1 MMAIVAILMGTATP
15 ALAEDDRDLEVVK
28 KTSTPLTHLH
38 VTYPW
43 DPKLTDDLVPASG
56 AIRIG
61 ASVPVT
67 FAIAS
72 SHCIY
77 DLHPI
82 GQNGVTWA
90 ATNIDICQTASVT
103 FTDQRVI
110 VEGAG
115 DDIDDEDDC
124 GDECGDD
131 TPGAAT
137 YQPLSHLTCDYFIF
151 LSHW

>member
-1 MMAIVAILMGTATP
+1 MKNQNTFLMWSRRLLAMMAIVTILMGTATP
-15 ALAEDDRDLEVVK
+15 ALAEDDRDFEVVN
-28 KTSTPLTHLH
+28 KTSTPLTHLY

-56 AIRIG
+56 AIKIG

-67 FAIAS
+67 FATAS

-77 DLHPI
+77 DVHAI

-90 ATNIDICQTASVT
+90 ATNIDLCQTASVT

-110 VEGAG
+110 VEAAG
-115 DDIDDEDDC
+115 DDTDDEDDC
-124 GDECGDD
+124 GHECDDDAPDDE
-131 TPGAAT
+131 T
-137 YQPLSHLTCDYFIF
+137 Y
-151 LSHW
+151 